1 MLGMVTR
8 KGLKQD
14 ETVFFWI
21 PGKRGATASV
31 KLRDLQR
38 IQTSLGKKKGAVL
51 VLGFITI

>member
-1 MLGMVTR
+1 MKLF
-8 KGLKQD
+8 
-14 ETVFFWI
+14 FFWI

-38 IQTSLGKKKGAVL
+38 IQTFFFLFFLGKKKGAVL